1 MGISI
6 GAIALILL
14 IGVSGCIVAR
24 RTAPMRADWARKRA
38 LREPLTACGLTRHLQ
53 QAGVGDDEQVL
64 ERAAAWLRANKP
76 GSVEDIIQFGLVPD
90 LVGSLLLPPIPK
102 EKLLA
107 ALIPQVPAVQ
117 VPGVQVPMQPVPMAQ
132 PLEGIAMGTVMEP
145 GLAGGASSSSTQPT
159 LAEAVEILKRDL
171 GLKGNV
177 HDVLKEAAF
186 QLSVDSSLPLVEMAR
201 QCVQKLGV

>member
-1 MGISI
+1 
-6 GAIALILL
+6 
-14 IGVSGCIVAR
+14 
-24 RTAPMRADWARKRA
+24 MRAAWARKRA
-38 LREPLTACGLTRHLQ
+38 LREPLSACGLTGHLK

-64 ERAAAWLRANKP
+64 ERAAAWVTEHKP
-76 GSVEDIIQFGLVPD
+76 SSVEDIIQFGLVPD

-117 VPGVQVPMQPVPMAQ
+117 VPGVQVPIPMAL
-132 PLEGIAMGTVMEP
+132 PVEGVEGIAMGTVMEP

-177 HDVLKEAAF
+177 QDVVKEAAF

>member
-1 MGISI
+1 MGISFGTI
-6 GAIALILL
+6 TLVALF
-14 IGVSGCIVAR
+14 VVAVVIVVR
-24 RTAPMRADWARKRA
+24 RTAPVRAAWARKRA
-38 LREPLTACGLTRHLQ
+38 LWKPLSACGLTRHLE
-53 QAGVGDDEQVL
+53 QAGVGNDEQVL
-64 ERAAAWLRANKP
+64 ERAAAWVTEHKP

-117 VPGVQVPMQPVPMAQ
+117 VPGVQVPIPMAQ
-132 PLEGIAMGTVMEP
+132 PVEGIEMGTVMES
-145 GLAGGASSSSTQPT
+145 GLGGGASSSSAQPA
-159 LAEAVEILKRDL
+159 LSEAVEILKRDL

-177 HDVLKEAAF
+177 QDVVKEAAF